1 MERTVVEADCVDIYC
16 YWGAQIRIVDTLE
29 EVSMIE
35 VREGKMVKVAIF
47 V

>member
-1 MERTVVEADCVDIYC
+1 MVEADCVDIYC

-29 EVSMIE
+29 EVGMIE
-35 VREGKMVKVAIF
+35 VREGKMVKVGIF

>member
-16 YWGAQIRIVDTLE
+16 YWGAQMKLVDTLE
-29 EVSMIE
+29 EVGMIE
-35 VREGKMVKVAIF
+35 VREGKIVKVAIF